1 MKFVFLLILLCA
13 KMTYSQNTNSNEEV
27 QRLLVLGRDHIITIA
42 LKKLQQE
49 VNSNINIDD
58 FHFIIVKASD
68 QRILVN
74 FGYNVLYLPKNSSYY
89 SDILVELPSKKVSKS
104 VASNDSNNTI
114 FYKPTS
120 EHLKIINFLMN
131 PNETNTD
138 IFHKGVPYSTTTI
151 YEEDKHYLV
160 DFSSRN
166 PYQGGSFSKEEIDK
180 KTRKVISILHGH
192 YAPAPVFPEDTI
204 NQKKFIEIKE

>member
-1 MKFVFLLILLCA
+1 MKFVFLLILFCI
-13 KMTYSQNTNSNEEV
+13 KMTYSQNTSSNEEV
-27 QRLLVLGRDHIITIA
+27 QRLLALGRDHIVTLA

-49 VNSNINIDD
+49 VKSNIHIDD
-58 FHFIIVKASD
+58 FHFITVKASD

-89 SDILVELPSKKVSKS
+89 SDVLVEFPSKNVSKS
-104 VASNDSNNTI
+104 IVSNDSKTTT

-138 IFHKGVPYSTTTI
+138 IFHKGIRYSPTII
-151 YEEDKHYLV
+151 YEEEKHYLV
-160 DFSSRN
+160 DFSSRD

-180 KTRKVISILHGH
+180 KTREVLSSLHGH
-192 YAPAPVFPEDTI
+192 YAPVPIFPGDTI
-204 NQKKFIEIKE
+204 DQEKFIEIKK